1 VPEPTATVTNA
12 FKEGA
17 SPGSTVTQHCSK
29 KNGTNENGAVDEDAV
44 ALVQVAAENSGG
56 DGPCEMIKMA
66 TKEEKLLGIVLS
78 KDDDDTR
85 RLKIST
91 TENDATM
98 KVVNDATALGIS
110 PFSVSDKADDGGG
123 INSIGGINMTAN
135 DQAAIALVEFEK
147 EISTNGIS
155 CPKISVDSC
164 GDAADQFSGS
174 SNGNST
180 YACRCS
186 VLSRHDSLKGTKNK
200 ETSSSTHFSTRNR
213 LATSHVSASGTSNLE
228 GNASCDKSIAT
239 NSGPWLGVAAFLVA
253 IVVGGGPLVNPGK
266 ISLNLI
272 VVVGKCSRLCSRYI
286 HEY

>member
-98 KVVNDATALGIS
+98 KVVNDATAEGYEH
-110 PFSVSDKADDGGG
+110 
-123 INSIGGINMTAN
+123 
-135 DQAAIALVEFEK
+135 LVE
-147 EISTNGIS
+147 
-155 CPKISVDSC
+155 V
-164 GDAADQFSGS
+164 A
-174 SNGNST
+174 
-180 YACRCS
+180 
-186 VLSRHDSLKGTKNK
+186 VL
-200 ETSSSTHFSTRNR
+200 
-213 LATSHVSASGTSNLE
+213 
-228 GNASCDKSIAT
+228 
-239 NSGPWLGVAAFLVA
+239 
-253 IVVGGGPLVNPGK
+253 
-266 ISLNLI
+266 
-272 VVVGKCSRLCSRYI
+272 
-286 HEY
+286 